1 MLSFTIFVLSLSP
14 MNVKQASRILP
25 LLWFFLCADTLVSAP
40 LTVTDTKG
48 RSIEIEL
55 ISVNDGDVTFSRKG
69 DPKEFTLPL
78 TNFAETSQKLI
89 KTQAALLPKR
99 LPKMELDAVIGKRRR
114 KDGSYYMVRQEIT
127 TTVKITNRDLKQSV
141 PEVEVKLIH
150 IGQNRRT
157 SDIYTILS
165 KQSFKTTI
173 DPAQTITKEMRSF
186 ITSYDSDNKG
196 YGNIGGFE
204 YQSYILAVLDPE
216 GKVAV
221 YSASTPSLRKL
232 IESNQHLLEDL
243 LAYPR
248 GKMLTSEMEP
258 SDTRMIY
265 TVPN

>member
-1 MLSFTIFVLSLSP
+1 
-14 MNVKQASRILP
+14 MNARSARRRHVLP
-25 LLWFFLCADTLVSAP
+25 LVWFALASMIQGGTP

-55 ISVNDGDVTFSRKG
+55 IAVSDGDVTFSRKG
-69 DPKEFTLPL
+69 DTKEFTLPI
-78 TNFAETSQKLI
+78 TNFAETSRKLI

-127 TTVKITNRDLKQSV
+127 TTVKITNRDTKLAV

-157 SDIYTILS
+157 PDIYTILS
-165 KQSFKTTI
+165 KQSFKTTV
-173 DPAQTITKEMRSF
+173 DPAQTVTKEMRPF

-204 YQSYILAVLDPE
+204 YEANIVAVLDPD

-232 IESNQHLLEDL
+232 IESNAHLLEDL
-243 LAYPR
+243 LSYPR
-248 GKMLTSEMEP
+248 GKMLTGEMEP
-258 SDTRMIY
+258 SDTKMIY